1 MRIHVISPAVA
12 AATLVFCGVA
22 AHAAEPVQGP
32 TSSKPSYVQP
42 TATGWTSTSLIT
54 VGDGAEQNGY
64 RMVGLPDGL
73 GAIGGA
79 WSAEQRKYLRPDLYM
94 TVFMNHEV
102 RSEWGVPRAH
112 GQKGAFI
119 SQWTI
124 ELGSL
129 RVLRGEDLI
138 RRVMT
143 WNSSTGSYQETTGS
157 TIFDRFCSGD
167 LPKPS
172 AFNNPASGRGTGVR
186 LYLNAEEAD
195 VNGRVF
201 AHVVSGA
208 QKGTSYELPY
218 LGKAK
223 WENALAHPTAGTQ
236 TVVMM
241 LEDRSPGQLYLY
253 VGNKQSTGT
262 IIQRAGLQ
270 GGKLYAVRV
279 TDGGPNYGGGAVRTE
294 NAGAIN
300 GRFVLVD
307 VSAYALASSDV
318 LDTRSD
324 QAAVTE
330 FARPEDGH
338 WDPVNPRVFYFN
350 VTGSLG
356 QTARLYRLRFDGT
369 AWPAGGTIEL
379 VLDSATLTG
388 TDGQVARGFDNLTV
402 SPNGVVMVQE
412 DGGGDAYLSKT
423 WKVKPANPSAA
434 LQVVRASP
442 TFFSTSSPG
451 YLTSSEEMSGIIDVT
466 QLVRVAPWYQKG
478 RRYYLATI
486 MDHSTEPDPELVQG
500 GQFYLLSGPP

>member
-1 MRIHVISPAVA
+1 MRIHTFAPLVA
-12 AATLVFCGVA
+12 AATLALATVPT
-22 AHAAEPVQGP
+22 HAAEPVKGP
-32 TSSKPSYVQP
+32 TSSRPSYVQP
-42 TATGWTSTSLIT
+42 TAAGWTSTALIT

-64 RMVGLPDGL
+64 RLVGLPDGL
-73 GAIGGA
+73 GAIGGM
-79 WSAEQRKYLRPDLYM
+79 WSPEQRKYLRPDLYM

-102 RSEWGVPRAH
+102 RTEWGVVRAH
-112 GQKGAFI
+112 GRKGAFV

-124 ELGSL
+124 ELASL

-143 WNSSTGSYQETTGS
+143 WNHATGSYQETTGS

-172 AFNNPASGRGTGVR
+172 AFRHVASGRGTPVR

-195 VNGRVF
+195 INGRVF

-223 WENALAHPTAGTQ
+223 WENALAHPASGTQ

-270 GGKLYAVRV
+270 GGKLYAVKV
-279 TDGGPNYGGGAVRTE
+279 TNGGPNYGGGAVRIE

-300 GRFVLVD
+300 GRFALVD
-307 VSAYALASSDV
+307 MSAHARASSDV
-318 LDTRSD
+318 LDARSD
-324 QAAVTE
+324 QAGATE

-338 WDPVNPRVFYFN
+338 WDPSNPRVFYFA
-350 VTGSLG
+350 VTGTPTQS
-356 QTARLYRLRFDGT
+356 ARLYRLRFDGT

-388 TDGQVARGFDNLTV
+388 KDGQKARGFDNLTV
-402 SPNGVVMVQE
+402 SPNGTVMVQE
-412 DGGGDAYLSKT
+412 DGGADVYLSKT

-442 TFFSTSSPG
+442 TFFSTSG
-451 YLTSSEEMSGIIDVT
+451 ANYLTSSEEMSGIIDVT
-466 QLVRVAPWYQKG
+466 ALVKPASWFQKG